1 MRGAVHMQITTIGLD
16 IAKNVFQV
24 HGIDA
29 AEKVIVRKQLRRGQ
43 VIAFFEALAPCLVG
57 MEACAT
63 SHHWARELTKL
74 GHEVR
79 LMPAKDVK
87 AYVKRNKNDAADAEA
102 ICEAVRRP
110 TMRFVRIKSAE
121 QQGQL
126 MLHRARDLLM
136 RQRTQV
142 INALRAHLAEFGI
155 TAAQGREGIKELL
168 AIVAQDE
175 GSRLPID
182 AHASLTVLA
191 AQLHAVQTMIGS
203 IEKRIVAQHR
213 SNEASKRL
221 ETIPGIGVIGATTIA
236 RLSQIRGLFGRAV
249 ILRPGSGSCRGKIRP
264 AANRSSGRSRNRATN
279 TSGAFSLSELMPSC
293 GVRASSQRRIPGSLS
308 FSLGDR
314 SRSSQSRWPTRWR
327 GSLGRC
333 WPRVGPT
340 ERPNSWQ
347 PDKELGN
354 GRMRLRPCVHEL
366 QG

>member
-1 MRGAVHMQITTIGLD
+1 MQITTIGLD
-16 IAKNVFQV
+16 IAKNVFQI

-29 AEKVIVRKQLRRGQ
+29 AEKVILRKQLRRGQ
-43 VIAFFEALAPCLVG
+43 VTAFFEALAPCLVG

-168 AIVAQDE
+168 AIVAQGE
-175 GSRLPID
+175 G
-182 AHASLTVLA
+182 
-191 AQLHAVQTMIGS
+191 
-203 IEKRIVAQHR
+203 
-213 SNEASKRL
+213 
-221 ETIPGIGVIGATTIA
+221 
-236 RLSQIRGLFGRAV
+236 
-249 ILRPGSGSCRGKIRP
+249 
-264 AANRSSGRSRNRATN
+264 SRNRAAL
-279 TSGAFSLSELMPSC
+279 AFEPLKDLVRRDFAHQYEKRC
-293 GVRASSQRRIPGSLS
+293 GPGLNGGGGLLHPFVVDADIRQISTERA
-308 FSLGDR
+308 
-314 SRSSQSRWPTRWR
+314 
-327 GSLGRC
+327 GRC
-333 WPRVGPT
+333 AKGSANQRHQKDQANQTAPKGASNRTG
-340 ERPNSWQ
+340 SGGIDQ
-347 PDKELGN
+347 LI
-354 GRMRLRPCVHEL
+354 
-366 QG
+366 

>member
-1 MRGAVHMQITTIGLD
+1 MQITTIGLD

-29 AEKVIVRKQLRRGQ
+29 AEKVVVRKQLRRGQ
-43 VIAFFEALAPCLVG
+43 VMAFFEALAPCLIG

-110 TMRFVRIKSAE
+110 TMRFARIKSVE

-126 MLHRARDLLM
+126 LLHRARDLLM
-136 RQRTQV
+136 RQRTQL

-175 GSRLPID
+175 GSRLPVD
-182 AHASLTVLA
+182 ARISLTVLA
-191 AQLHAVQTMIGS
+191 AH
-203 IEKRIVAQHR
+203 
-213 SNEASKRL
+213 EASKRL
-221 ETIPGIGVIGATTIA
+221 ETIPSIGVVGATTIT
-236 RLSQIRGLFGRAV
+236 AV
-249 ILRPGSGSCRGKIRP
+249 VTDPKAFR
-264 AANRSSGRSRNRATN
+264 SGRDFAAWIGIVPRPDSTGGKPKLGPI
-279 TSGAFSLSELMPSC
+279 SKQGDQYL
-293 GVRASSQRRIPGSLS
+293 RRIS
-308 FSLGDR
+308 DCR
-314 SRSSQSRWPTRWR
+314 S
-327 GSLGRC
+327 
-333 WPRVGPT
+333 
-340 ERPNSWQ
+340 
-347 PDKELGN
+347 
-354 GRMRLRPCVHEL
+354 CVYRKAYPS
-366 QG
+366 